1 MAVENKLTLIA
12 GASADPSRYAYTA
25 ALFLNRQNLP
35 FLPIGIKK
43 GDVLGKEILPLREKP
58 NLDEIHTITMYMNAG
73 HQKEWEDY
81 FLSLKPKRIIFNP
94 GAENPDFAERAKSQG
109 VSCINGCTLVMINT
123 GQY

>member
-1 MAVENKLTLIA
+1 
-12 GASADPSRYAYTA
+12 
-25 ALFLNRQNLP
+25 
-35 FLPIGIKK
+35 
-43 GDVLGKEILPLREKP
+43 
-58 NLDEIHTITMYMNAG
+58 MYMNAG

-109 VSCINGCTLVMINT
+109 ISCINGCTLVMINT